1 MIAQYLPFL
10 LSAVTIWMT
19 LMAGN
24 KHPKAWAV
32 GLVNQALWLVWIV
45 STSAWGL
52 LPMNLALWGVYRRNH
67 FKWDAS
73 NKSKPDTFR
82 RFKEWA
88 DDKIKWLIH
97 GPGFRDFEHIQ
108 AFRRSLAEAIS
119 QNRAALKP
127 FDMDGLSSLQIP
139 PPVPKPSRSAIP
151 YGWREV
157 IERARDSI
165 GGGSY
170 SENRQYELSIVGPYL
185 DVLADEFEHLQEVCE
200 AVGQLGLEPV
210 YGDVLP
216 QVGDKVLIHL
226 GRSDRWVEHTVVGC
240 YVWKG
245 LGGDDSLHRVF
256 VRVRSADGYLNARM
270 LKDVRPLIS
279 KPEGA
284 AA

>member
-52 LPMNLALWGVYRRNH
+52 LPMNLALWVVYGRNH
-67 FKWDAS
+67 FKWGAS
-73 NKSKPDTFR
+73 HSQDVVDQLAARFASAR
-82 RFKEWA
+82 RE
-88 DDKIKWLIH
+88 
-97 GPGFRDFEHIQ
+97 
-108 AFRRSLAEAIS
+108 AED
-119 QNRAALKP
+119 QPHWTVEEPL
-127 FDMDGLSSLQIP
+127 
-139 PPVPKPSRSAIP
+139 AIP

-157 IERARDSI
+157 IDRARDSI

-185 DVLADEFEHLQEVCE
+185 DGLADEFEHLQEVCE

-216 QVGDKVLIHL
+216 QVGEKVLIHL
-226 GRSDRWVEHTVVGC
+226 GRSHRWVQHTVVGY
-240 YVWKG
+240 YVWKD

-256 VRVRSADGYLNARM
+256 VRVKSADGYLNARM
-270 LKDVRPLIS
+270 LKDVRPITPN
-279 KPEGA
+279 PEEMA
-284 AA
+284 A

>member
-45 STSAWGL
+45 ATAAWGL
-52 LPMNLALWGVYRRNH
+52 LPMNIALWVVYARNH
-67 FKWDAS
+67 FKWGESAS
-73 NKSKPDTFR
+73 PDVIDRLTR
-82 RFKEWA
+82 
-88 DDKIKWLIH
+88 I
-97 GPGFRDFEHIQ
+97 FETATQVQ
-108 AFRRSLAEAIS
+108 ASPP
-119 QNRAALKP
+119 LKP
-127 FDMDGLSSLQIP
+127 LE
-139 PPVPKPSRSAIP
+139 KKAIP

-157 IERARDSI
+157 IEQARDSI

-185 DVLADEFEHLQEVCE
+185 DGLADEFEHLQEVCE

-226 GRSDRWVEHTVVGC
+226 GRSERWVERTVVGY
-240 YVWKG
+240 YVWKE
-245 LGGDDSLHRVF
+245 LGGSDTLHRVF
-256 VRVRSADGYLNARM
+256 VRVKDKDGNDNARM
-270 LKDVRPLIS
+270 LKDVRPVIPSL
-279 KPEGA
+279 E
-284 AA
+284 

>member
-52 LPMNLALWGVYRRNH
+52 LPMNIALWVVYGRNH
-67 FKWDAS
+67 FKWGRSVSTETIDRLAAIFATATQVQPCPTH
-73 NKSKPDTFR
+73 KP
-82 RFKEWA
+82 A
-88 DDKIKWLIH
+88 DKLSI
-97 GPGFRDFEHIQ
+97 
-108 AFRRSLAEAIS
+108 
-119 QNRAALKP
+119 P
-127 FDMDGLSSLQIP
+127 F
-139 PPVPKPSRSAIP
+139 
-151 YGWREV
+151 GWREV
-157 IERARDSI
+157 IDRARDSI

-185 DVLADEFEHLQEVCE
+185 DGLADEFEHLQEVCE

-226 GRSDRWVEHTVVGC
+226 GRSDRWVEHTVVGY
-240 YVWKG
+240 YVWKD

-270 LKDVRPLIS
+270 LKDVRPITPN
-279 KPEGA
+279 PEEMDA
-284 AA
+284 